1 MIVDMLFWR
10 AVLVDPK
17 HDAWAAV
24 RKPYREFPKAQK
36 LGFSVVKSGRAGRL
50 HDSLQEIEVTA

>member
-1 MIVDMLFWR
+1 MLFWR

-50 HDSLQEIEVTA
+50 HDSLEEIEVRA